1 MRGESAGKIVRLF
14 YYYIVVGVVAVAC
27 RHLCIVISC
36 CLRQQ
41 QSCLRH
47 SFASHVCNAASPARL
62 AKDSLH
68 YKSHSFGIRP
78 SHSMHAGEK
87 ERVKVTAKVVD
98 IVSDLAQA
106 YAGKFCRPLF

>member
-1 MRGESAGKIVRLF
+1 VFVYPYE
-14 YYYIVVGVVAVAC
+14 
-27 RHLCIVISC
+27 
-36 CLRQQ
+36 Q

-47 SFASHVCNAASPARL
+47 SFASHVYNAASH

-68 YKSHSFGIRP
+68 SKSHSFLIRP
-78 SHSMHAGEK
+78 SHAMHAGEK